1 MRKRS
6 LLAPADTSALRI
18 ASPTTFL
25 NDPSDEV
32 APPAPFLND
41 SASVGFDVGGLR
53 GEGAFPFGAFAGVL
67 LACCDPPCA
76 AVVPLV
82 VGASPFPAFA
92 PVGRAGAASSV
103 GFDVGGLRGEGAFA
117 FGAFAGELLA
127 CVPPGAAVPLSAFLP
142 GDARPTSSFFD
153 GV

>member
-53 GEGAFPFGAFAGVL
+53 GEGAF
-67 LACCDPPCA
+67 
-76 AVVPLV
+76 
-82 VGASPFPAFA
+82 
-92 PVGRAGAASSV
+92 
-103 GFDVGGLRGEGAFA
+103 A

-127 CVPPGAAVPLSAFLP
+127 CDPPCAAVPLSAFLP